1 VKISVICVICV
12 LLKFFVSSCLRDF
25 VAKFPIMKTNNPYV
39 GPRAFEE
46 EDSRN
51 FFGRKEET
59 RQLASLVIAH
69 RAVLL
74 YAPSG
79 AGKTSL
85 LSAGLVPYLKQRK
98 RINILPI
105 ARVGGD
111 LPPGVDGK
119 GVQNIYIFN
128 TLLDLAGEE
137 TQPND
142 LIDQSLSEGLAAYVE
157 PQSDQRRLRPY
168 LLIVDQFEELF
179 TTHLDHYSER
189 ADFFFQLQHSL
200 KEHPQLS
207 LLLSM
212 REDYIAQLDTYV
224 AQLPDRLR
232 TRFRLELLGEEAAR
246 QAVQQPA
253 RQAEVDFTDA
263 AAEKLVNDLRKV
275 QVQQPDG
282 TTTEQLGRHIE
293 PVQLQVVCR
302 RLWEKLPEEAEQIG
316 ETDVEAVGDVDTALA
331 DYYADRVKTTA
342 ESTGIRERAI
352 REWFDRQLI
361 TEQGIRGQVLRGPER
376 SQGLD
381 NQAISPLVDAH
392 LVRAE
397 KRLNAIWYEL
407 SHDRLIE
414 PVRNNNANWFQAHL
428 SPLQRQAALWQ
439 EQGRSHGLLLRDEAL
454 VEGETWA
461 TEHDD
466 ELIPIER
473 DFLTSCREA
482 RAQAQKE
489 QRKNLLIRGL
499 AVAATIVGVV
509 ALIFLKIALDAWK
522 EADIRRQEAE
532 QAKTEAER
540 RSFVSIAQSLIAY
553 ALQDNLQGDRE
564 RAALLARQAYFL
576 NQRYQGNVIEQID
589 DALRT
594 ILHPLD
600 IEEDQDINKS
610 AAALVEQVCQ
620 KVKLKVTLT
629 QEEWEGFVGRDIPY
643 ESCPERIEP
652 DTTARIHL
660 RNERMAT
667 DDALTLSLN
676 LYEKSSWWY
685 PKRYVDNDF
694 EDRGEV
700 IVDHATGLM
709 WQKSGSKE
717 PLIYADA
724 QKYVEKLNREH
735 FAGYENWRLPTI
747 PELMSLLEPEK
758 QSNGLYINPFFDA
771 EQHWCWS
778 VDIRRTKD
786 ENSSGA
792 AWLVGF
798 LSGLVDWGDVE
809 DDRYIRC
816 VRSQQ

>member
-1 VKISVICVICV
+1 
-12 LLKFFVSSCLRDF
+12 
-25 VAKFPIMKTNNPYV
+25 MKPNNPYV

-69 RAVLL
+69 RVVLL

-119 GVQNIYIFN
+119 QVKNIYVFN

-142 LIDQSLSEGLAAYVE
+142 LIDQSLSEGLAAYFE
-157 PQSDQRRLRPY
+157 PQSDQRRPRPC

-179 TTHLDHYSER
+179 TTHPERYPER

-212 REDYIAQLDTYV
+212 REDYIAQLDSYA

-232 TRFRLELLGEEAAR
+232 TRFRLELLGEDAAR

-253 RQAEVDFTDA
+253 RQGDVNFTDA

-282 TTTEQLGRHIE
+282 TTTEQLGRHVE

-302 RLWEKLPEEAEQIG
+302 RLWEQLPADAEQIG

-331 DYYADRVKTTA
+331 DYYADRVKA
-342 ESTGIRERAI
+342 AAGNTGIRERAI
-352 REWFDRQLI
+352 REWFGRQLI

-407 SHDRLIE
+407 SHDRLLE
-414 PVRNNNANWFQAHL
+414 PVRNNNALWFEAHL
-428 SPLQRQAALWQ
+428 SPLQRQADLWDNQ
-439 EQGRSHGLLLRDEAL
+439 SRSSGLLLRDEVLQDA
-454 VEGETWA
+454 ETWA
-461 TEHDD
+461 AEHQD
-466 ELIPIER
+466 ELLPVER
-473 DFLTSCREA
+473 DFLAACREA
-482 RAQAQKE
+482 RAQAQRE
-489 QRKNLLIRGL
+489 RRKNRFIQGL
-499 AVAATIVGVV
+499 AVVATICLVV
-509 ALIFLKIALDAWK
+509 AIYFFV
-522 EADIRRQEAE
+522 
-532 QAKTEAER
+532 QANTQRKEAER
-540 RSFVSIAQSLIAY
+540 ILSAYLTSTIQSLILY
-553 ALQDNLQGDRE
+553 AHQDYEQGERE

-576 NQRYQGNVIEQID
+576 NQRYQQGHMIEQID
-589 DALRT
+589 DALRM
-594 ILHPLD
+594 IFHISDSEPS
-600 IEEDQDINKS
+600 QV
-610 AAALVEQVCQ
+610 AALVEQVCQ
-620 KVKLKVTLT
+620 KVEHKLTLT
-629 QEEWEGFVGRDIPY
+629 QEEWEGIVGIDFPIPY
-643 ESCPERIEP
+643 EPCPERIEP
-652 DTTARIHL
+652 DATARIHL
-660 RNERMAT
+660 RNEGMAT
-667 DDALTLSLN
+667 DDRLALSLN
-676 LYEKSSWWY
+676 LRDNYS

-700 IVDHATGLM
+700 VVDHATGLM

-717 PLIYADA
+717 ELTYADA
-724 QKYVEKLNREH
+724 QKYVENLNRKR
-735 FAGYENWRLPTI
+735 FAGYDDWRLPTI
-747 PELMSLLEPEK
+747 PELMSLLEPKE
-758 QSNGLYINPFFDA
+758 QSNGLFINLIFDA
-771 EQHWCWS
+771 TQSWCWS
-778 VDIRRTKD
+778 ADIRQIKD
-786 ENSSGA
+786 EDSSGA
-792 AWLVGF
+792 AWLVHFTYGYVYW
-798 LSGLVDWGDVE
+798 SDVE
-809 DDRYIRC
+809 GKNYVRC
-816 VRSQQ
+816 VCSRQ